1 MTTDNPQNQPSIE
14 QINDK
19 TTQISQEIHKD
30 DPGTE
35 TIEERGTPLSN
46 FKTQPLHWFW
56 PGHILRGKLTILE
69 GDPGLGK
76 SLFTL
81 DLAARVTTG
90 RPMPDGSPGIQG
102 NVILIAPEDRAPDVI
117 KPRVEAAGG
126 DPSRIRLLS
135 HVHTINPI
143 TGIERLPPFTL
154 PVHLPTLVA
163 TIKDTRAVLVII
175 DPLTAVLPS
184 GINGPSDK
192 DIGRGLI
199 PLAEVALTTGCAI
212 LIVHHHNKSSFSNP
226 LLFRSGGLLSFLA
239 LVRTGL
245 LVVQHPSNENT
256 SILTTTKNN
265 FSAKASNLTY
275 QVVGNAG
282 GIPSIR
288 WLGANDIPTTSL
300 LKRAPLHPQ
309 YSFERQ
315 ALLKTLQASSAP
327 LSPKELAMQTDQD
340 HTLVKQMLRRMLN
353 AGEIVSPCYGLYT
366 SRDHLLTGTPIS
378 ENNTP
383 IPATPTTLTT
393 LTTPANDSAANLAF
407 SPAIPTTPATL
418 ATPTTPA
425 TTDQPDSNLASSP
438 PTPTTPATLTTLTT
452 PASDSAANPASSP
465 PTPATPATLATLN
478 HPDSNFTLP
487 PTTPEH
493 NTPITLPTPSAP
505 SIPMHE
511 ETSTPPV
518 SFETIIEN
526 IRNLLRC
533 FYKDHHLHWIFS
545 TNKAGCPICDTWINN
560 NTNLNPNMRT
570 LYDTLAQHPSR
581 PGESNPTWL
590 HRIAPLL

>member
-1 MTTDNPQNQPSIE
+1 MTTDNPQNQPSQE
-14 QINDK
+14 QITYK

-30 DPGTE
+30 PGTV
-35 TIEERGTPLSN
+35 TIEEFGTPLSDL
-46 FKTQPLHWFW
+46 KSQPLHWLW
-56 PGHILRGKLTILE
+56 PGHILRCNLTILE

-81 DLAARVTTG
+81 DLASRVTTG
-90 RPMPDGSPGIQG
+90 QPMPDGSPGIKG
-102 NVILIAPEDRAPDVI
+102 DVILIAPEDRPLNVI

-143 TGIERLPPFTL
+143 TGEERLPPFTL
-154 PVHLPTLVA
+154 PGHLPKLIA

-184 GINGPSDK
+184 GINGPSEK
-192 DIGRGLI
+192 DIGRGLF
-199 PLAEVALTTGCAI
+199 PLAEIALKTGCAI

-226 LLFRSGGLLSFLA
+226 LLFRSGGMLSSLA

-256 SILTTTKNN
+256 CILTTTKNN

-288 WLGANDIPTTSL
+288 WLGTNDIPTTSL
-300 LKRAPLHPQ
+300 LKCAPLHLQ
-309 YSFERQ
+309 YSIERQ

-340 HTLVKQMLRRMLN
+340 HTLVKQMLRRMLK

-366 SRDHLLTGTPIS
+366 SHDHLLTGTPFS
-378 ENNTP
+378 ENNTA

-393 LTTPANDSAANLAF
+393 PTTPASDSAANLAV
-407 SPAIPTTPATL
+407 
-418 ATPTTPA
+418 
-425 TTDQPDSNLASSP
+425 SP
-438 PTPTTPATLTTLTT
+438 PTPTTPATL
-452 PASDSAANPASSP
+452 D
-465 PTPATPATLATLN
+465 

-487 PTTPEH
+487 PTIPEH
-493 NTPITLPTPSAP
+493 NTLITPPTPSTS

-511 ETSTPPV
+511 ETSTPPA
-518 SFETIIEN
+518 SFETTIEKL
-526 IRNLLRC
+526 RNLLRC
-533 FYKDHHLHWIFS
+533 SYKDHHLHWIFS
-545 TNKAGCPICDTWINN
+545 TNKSGCPICDTWINN
-560 NTNLNPNMRT
+560 DTNLNPNMRT
-570 LYDTLAQHPSR
+570 LYDTLAQHPPR